1 MESLCLKKN
10 KQKKVAIAQ
19 KQYKILKSKKY
30 YKLYETDNIF
40 NGQKQVT
47 VHILYYLSNI
57 NGYKDN
63 KYKII

>member
-1 MESLCLKKN
+1 MESLCLKN